1 MSSSHKRKGKP
12 KVNQAW
18 SASCVSCNQEMT
30 RIGRGQ
36 QCCDECLSIKCEC
49 GERKDLFLP
58 ACDRCMRMDGIL
70 TENGKVRRC
79 TGPTQDIIGILRGIG
94 RCSWDSILDASKFSR
109 RNLERGM
116 AVLKDAGR
124 VKRYEIE
131 GWYTTYDKECIE
143 FDLVG

>member
-1 MSSSHKRKGKP
+1 MNSSRKRRRQP

-49 GERKDLFLP
+49 GEKKELFLP
-58 ACDRCMRMDGIL
+58 ACERCMRLDGIL
-70 TENGKVRRC
+70 VDDGRVRRG
-79 TGPTQDIIGILRGIG
+79 TGIAQDVLGILRNLG
-94 RCSWDSILDASKFSR
+94 RCSWDSILDSSSMTR
-109 RNLERGM
+109 RNLHRGM
-116 AVLKDAGR
+116 AVLREAGR

-131 GWYTTYDKECIE
+131 GWYTTYDEECIE
-143 FDLVG
+143 FDLVS